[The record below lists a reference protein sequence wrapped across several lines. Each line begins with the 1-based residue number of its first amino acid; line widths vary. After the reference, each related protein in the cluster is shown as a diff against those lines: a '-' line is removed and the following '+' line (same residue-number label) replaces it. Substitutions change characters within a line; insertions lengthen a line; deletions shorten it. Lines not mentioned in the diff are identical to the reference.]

1 MASSLA
7 FFLALEPRKSFRVRP
22 FVKHGLSDG
31 GFPGSLMRGFLN
43 ER

>member
-1 MASSLA
+1 MARTLA
-7 FFLALEPRKSFRVRP
+7 FFLAPEPRKSFRVRP
-22 FVKHGLSDG
+22 FVKHGRRDG

>member
-1 MASSLA
+1 MARALA

-31 GFPGSLMRGFLN
+31 GFPGSVILGFRN
-43 ER
+43 DR

>member
-1 MASSLA
+1 MARTLA
-7 FFLALEPRKSFRVRP
+7 FFLAPEPRKSFRVRP

>member
-7 FFLALEPRKSFRVRP
+7 FFLAPEPRKSAKVRP

-31 GFPGSLMRGFLN
+31 GFPGSAIRGF
-43 ER
+43 RKDR